1 MPIKI
6 HPQAYLL
13 TTAHLYRTVVTFA
26 GGNMPNIYSLI
37 SRKASG
43 LVLAA
48 MSISLISTLPASAQS
63 FDTSQ
68 VGGVTMGANGP
79 QGFLSMPNVPQV
91 INVQPGGGPGFAI
104 VGGSQAERSMAATGE
119 QYHDSETTG
128 PQAMR
133 ADGDYSS
140 NRTSRSNPVQGMGSN
155 FGLSRT
161 ETGLLSNGSV
171 DNSQLPVNNRH
182 FTFGFDNRGGG
193 TYQGIY
199 GADRAINGLINRLG
213 GGVFTSG
220 FQSLPTVSQGS
231 VDISINN
238 NHGR

>member
-1 MPIKI
+1 
-6 HPQAYLL
+6 
-13 TTAHLYRTVVTFA
+13 
-26 GGNMPNIYSLI
+26 MPNIYSLI

-43 LVLAA
+43 LALAA
-48 MSISLISTLPASAQS
+48 LSMSLVSTLPASAQS

-128 PQAMR
+128 PQALR

-140 NRTSRSNPVQGMGSN
+140 NRTSRSNPVRGMGSN

-171 DNSQLPVNNRH
+171 DNRRLPSRVH
-182 FTFGFDNRGGG
+182 FDFGFSDSGGG
-193 TYQGIY
+193 TYQGMY

-231 VDISINN
+231 VDASIND

>member
-1 MPIKI
+1 
-6 HPQAYLL
+6 
-13 TTAHLYRTVVTFA
+13 
-26 GGNMPNIYSLI
+26 MPNIYSLI

-43 LVLAA
+43 LALAA
-48 MSISLISTLPASAQS
+48 LSMSLVSMLPASAQS

-79 QGFLSMPNVPQV
+79 QGFLSMPNVPQA

-128 PQAMR
+128 PQALR

-140 NRTSRSNPVQGMGSN
+140 NRTSRSNPVRGMGAN

-161 ETGLLSNGSV
+161 ETGLLSTGSV

-182 FTFGFDNRGGG
+182 FTFGFANSGGG
-193 TYQGIY
+193 YYQSMY
-199 GADRAINGLINRLG
+199 GADRAVNNLIDRYG
-213 GGVFTSG
+213 GGIFTSG
-220 FQSLPTVSQGS
+220 RPSLPTVSQGS